1 MFGYLV
7 ADRKNLSEEEFQQ
20 YKAAYCGICSCLRK
34 NGTISGSI
42 ALSYDLVFL
51 WLILSSMYEPEE
63 KQISEKCPVHPFKGT
78 PLLLNN
84 FSDYAADVGIMLAY
98 YKAEDDWNDDRN
110 LAKRAAAGILQ
121 NRFEAVSR
129 KLPRQSIAIKEQ
141 IGRISALEESKSG
154 DIDAL
159 CNSFGKLLGEL
170 FVYSE
175 NEHWARYLREF
186 GEAVGRYLYLLDA
199 VVDLKEDVAKNRY
212 NPLCQAEKIS
222 REWQEEAVEMYL
234 GEISQ
239 TYEYLPVVKY
249 SPIIN
254 SIVYSGMTEKLD
266 IIRNKGDII
275 NNEP

>member
-1 MFGYLV
+1 MH
-7 ADRKNLSEEEFQQ
+7 
-20 YKAAYCGICSCLRK
+20 
-34 NGTISGSI
+34 
-42 ALSYDLVFL
+42 
-51 WLILSSMYEPEE
+51 
-63 KQISEKCPVHPFKGT
+63 PVGKHAIRT
-78 PLLLNN
+78 NN
-84 FSDYAADVGIMLAY
+84 VTDYAADMNVMMAM
-98 YKAEDDWNDDRN
+98 YKCRDDWNDDRN

-159 CNSFGKLLGEL
+159 CNSFCKLLGEL

-212 NPLCQAEKIS
+212 NPLCQAEKVS